1 MNVALEDITALISG
15 SAETDVVLEAIRNF
29 VDEVVATPEMLEKE
43 SALVRRSFAKVLKV
57 SLTTEVRKTELEV
70 AKETLDK
77 FEDDDESDEAQAA
90 KIQKDAAS
98 TASADAQTALEDE
111 KKT

>member
-1 MNVALEDITALISG
+1 M
-15 SAETDVVLEAIRNF
+15 
-29 VDEVVATPEMLEKE
+29 
-43 SALVRRSFAKVLKV
+43 
-57 SLTTEVRKTELEV
+57 